1 MKKRVFLLC
10 AGSVLVLGVVIA
22 GITAGMAGSNEEGIA
37 QESIELRADSR
48 STDPDKDALYADYI
62 VKTVV
67 SGIED
72 CDGVVDCAIDI
83 DYADGEILSADV
95 GIVAGQDRADTL
107 ETDILDYVSKSFDIP
122 AENVTLSFQEE

>member
-1 MKKRVFLLC
+1 MKKRIFLLC
-10 AGSVLVLGVVIA
+10 AGSMLVLGIAIA
-22 GITAGMAGSNEEGIA
+22 GIAAGTANSNE
-37 QESIELRADSR
+37 ESIELKADNR
-48 STDPDKDALYADYI
+48 VTDSDKDALYADYI
-62 VKTVV
+62 VKTVA

-95 GIVAGQDRADTL
+95 GVITGQDRADTL
-107 ETDILDYVSKSFDIP
+107 ETDILEYVSKSFDIP